1 MTVYCKRCGR
11 ALKAAKS
18 IKLGYGPT
26 CYRKKKLDESSLTL
40 EEELKFLKIEIK
52 MLKKIIRELKAH
64 IIDASIIKSNIIE
77 AHNFIP
83 SQQIPMVRIIKEE
96 SRPKRNTDKGDMRE
110 VIQELKACFQK
121 CNGDVR
127 SLLSPI
133 QMDTNRNSTSLLA
146 IV

>member
-64 IIDASIIKSNIIE
+64 IIDASIIKSNIIK
-77 AHNFIP
+77 ANNFIP

-96 SRPKRNTDKGDMRE
+96 SRPKRDTDKGDMRE
-110 VIQELKACFQK
+110 VIQELKVCFQK

-127 SLLSPI
+127 SILSPI
-133 QMDTNRNSTSLLA
+133 QMDTNRNSTSQLA
-146 IV
+146 LV

>member
-64 IIDASIIKSNIIE
+64 VIDTNISNSNIIK
-77 AHNFIP
+77 ANNFIP
-83 SQQIPMVRIIKEE
+83 SQQIPIVRSIKEE
-96 SRPKRNTDKGDMRE
+96 SRPKRNIGKGDMRE

-127 SLLSPI
+127 SLLSSI
-133 QMDTNRNSTSLLA
+133 QMERNRNSTSQLA